1 MSVNLR
7 RSSHVKLYTSETV
20 VQVTNVKLRHTL
32 ICKSLTNFLRKIYRS
47 GIILRRNW
55 CISFSKICQSVLCT
69 HSYVKSYVRHC
80 CASLWRISY
89 VNLCQTLLCK
99 RMTQFLCETRSDIAM
114 QANDAFL
121 MWNYVRHCCAS
132 EWRISYVKLCQT
144 FVCKQMTHFLCETM
158 SDIIVQAND
167 AFLMWNYVRHLCASR
182 HISYVQLCQTLLC
195 KQMTHFLCE
204 TMSDIVVQVTDTFLI
219 WNQDRLYCA
228 SFWNFSFVKLWH
240 SVLFMQLKH
249 F

>member
-1 MSVNLR
+1 MSV
-7 RSSHVKLYTSETV
+7 YTSETV

-47 GIILRRNW
+47 DIILRRNW

-121 MWNYVRHCCAS
+121 
-132 EWRISYVKLCQT
+132 I
-144 FVCKQMTHFLCETM
+144 ETM
-158 SDIIVQAND
+158 SDIAVQAND
-167 AFLMWNYVRHLCASR
+167 AFLMWNYVRHLCASKWR
-182 HISYVQLCQTLLC
+182 ISYVKLCQTLLC
-195 KQMTHFLCE
+195 KRMTHFLCE
-204 TMSDIVVQVTDTFLI
+204 TMSDMCVQADTFLMC
-219 WNQDRLYCA
+219 NYVRHCCA
-228 SFWNFSFVKLWH
+228 SKWRISYVKLCQTLLCKWMII
-240 SVLFMQLKH
+240 SYVKPGQTLLCKLLKLFIRETMTFSIVHATETFLM
-249 F
+249 